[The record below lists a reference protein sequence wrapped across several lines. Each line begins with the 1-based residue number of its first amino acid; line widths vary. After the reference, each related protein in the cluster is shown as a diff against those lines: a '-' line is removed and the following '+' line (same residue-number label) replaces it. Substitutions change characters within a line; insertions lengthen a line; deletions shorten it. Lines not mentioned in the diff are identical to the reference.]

1 MRSAAPAAAVVVAGT
16 VRVRVR
22 VTELPAVPARAWP
35 PKRPAMSP
43 TLAVLSNVQA
53 ALTPAVPVMLG

>member
-16 VRVRVR
+16 VRLRVR
-22 VTELPAVPARAWP
+22 VTALPALPLMACP
-35 PKRPAMSP
+35 PKRPAMSA

-53 ALTPAVPVMLG
+53 ALTPAVPAMLG